1 MSLGYYHQ
9 DGTVGGDYG
18 RSNYRRLTMRSN
30 TTYTVFDDTKERDWL
45 NKLSVGVN
53 LSYARVKSTSI
64 DANSQWGSPL
74 GSALYLS
81 PILTPTV
88 SGDAATAQAS
98 QYGADY
104 MIYDKN
110 GNMYTIPGSSYQEMN
125 NPLAMLSLPGDEGW
139 SHKFVANFSADLNIG
154 YGFKYRFSYGAD
166 LSFWGSDGYTP
177 LYYLSGNNR
186 ATITSAHQSSDR
198 GTVWQLENV
207 LTWDKQFDK
216 HSINVVLGQS
226 ALQNTGKSLYG
237 MVQNLKDITKP
248 YMNNSN
254 ADQSRGEMS
263 ASGGPDYTHTLSSYF
278 FRASYN
284 YDERYMAQVTVRRD
298 GSSRFGANNRYATF
312 PSFSLGWNVIN
323 EPYFKAPEWLS
334 NLKVRASWGKN
345 GNDNIGDFTYA
356 AWTASPYNTVWGR
369 GETVISGVQAGALAN
384 PDLKW
389 EESIQ
394 TDLGLDLGF
403 FHNALTFSVDWYKKT
418 TSGMIISMPIPNYV
432 GAEAPLGNVGDM
444 ENTGVEFEAS
454 YKWNI
459 GKAHFQ
465 VKGNA
470 SYLKNTLT
478 NLGNSSGYLEL
489 DAMQNTG
496 TITRASN
503 GEPFPYFYGYKTAG
517 IFQNYDEINSYVNSN
532 GQLIQPNAVPGDVRF
547 VDVNGDGEITAA
559 DRTKIGKGMPDW
571 TYGFTFNAE
580 YRGFDFMFMLQGTIG
595 NDVYDAT
602 RRTDVRP
609 ANLPSYMLNRWTG
622 EGTSNKYP
630 RFVVGDGTNW
640 QSSDLYITDGS
651 YMRLKN
657 IQLGYTLPQS
667 ITSRFFVNKLR
678 FFVAA
683 ENLLTFTKY
692 AGYDPEISSGGT
704 SLGVDYG
711 VYPQSRTFTVGF
723 NLGF

>member
-1 MSLGYYHQ
+1 
-9 DGTVGGDYG
+9 
-18 RSNYRRLTMRSN
+18 
-30 TTYTVFDDTKERDWL
+30 
-45 NKLSVGVN
+45 
-53 LSYARVKSTSI
+53 
-64 DANSQWGSPL
+64 
-74 GSALYLS
+74 
-81 PILTPTV
+81 
-88 SGDAATAQAS
+88 
-98 QYGADY
+98 
-104 MIYDKN
+104 
-110 GNMYTIPGSSYQEMN
+110 
-125 NPLAMLSLPGDEGW
+125 
-139 SHKFVANFSADLNIG
+139 
-154 YGFKYRFSYGAD
+154 
-166 LSFWGSDGYTP
+166 
-177 LYYLSGNNR
+177 
-186 ATITSAHQSSDR
+186 
-198 GTVWQLENV
+198 
-207 LTWDKQFDK
+207 
-216 HSINVVLGQS
+216 
-226 ALQNTGKSLYG
+226 
-237 MVQNLKDITKP
+237 
-248 YMNNSN
+248 
-254 ADQSRGEMS
+254 
-263 ASGGPDYTHTLSSYF
+263 
-278 FRASYN
+278 
-284 YDERYMAQVTVRRD
+284 
-298 GSSRFGANNRYATF
+298 
-312 PSFSLGWNVIN
+312 
-323 EPYFKAPEWLS
+323 
-334 NLKVRASWGKN
+334 
-345 GNDNIGDFTYA
+345 
-356 AWTASPYNTVWGR
+356 
-369 GETVISGVQAGALAN
+369 
-384 PDLKW
+384 
-389 EESIQ
+389 
-394 TDLGLDLGF
+394 
-403 FHNALTFSVDWYKKT
+403 
-418 TSGMIISMPIPNYV
+418 MIISMPIPNYV